1 MSEKTGGTKS
11 VTAIIIDD
19 DELMRRVVVAA
30 LTALNCD
37 IVGEADD
44 GKQGLEL
51 YRATRPDLVLLDIR
65 MPEMD
70 GIEALKNLQ
79 EIDANAYVVMMTFVD
94 DEESVED
101 TMIGGAKDYLRKNMP
116 MKEMVARLERHV
128 ARLSQVG

>member
-128 ARLSQVG
+128 ARLSQGG